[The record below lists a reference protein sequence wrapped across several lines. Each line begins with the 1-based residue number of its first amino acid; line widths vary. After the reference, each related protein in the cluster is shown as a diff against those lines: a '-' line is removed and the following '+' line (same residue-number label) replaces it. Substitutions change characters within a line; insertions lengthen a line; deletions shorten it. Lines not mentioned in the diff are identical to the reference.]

1 MIKEELVRML
11 EVLLSRLA
19 PQVQANPLAGL
30 MLTQLKGFMNSMPEQ
45 QAREIA
51 IALIQMGKRLEVVLE
66 RELGAD
72 RSNR

>member
-1 MIKEELVRML
+1 MVKDELIRML

-30 MLTQLKGFMNSMPEQ
+30 MLTQLRGFMSGMPEQ

-51 IALIQMGKRLEVVLE
+51 VALVQIGKRLEVALE

>member
-1 MIKEELVRML
+1 MVKEELLMML

-30 MLTQLKGFMNSMPEQ
+30 MLTQLKGFMRSMPEQ

-51 IALIQMGKRLEVVLE
+51 MALVQMGKRLEAVLE

>member
-1 MIKEELVRML
+1 MVKEELLRML

-30 MLTQLKGFMNSMPEQ
+30 MLTQLKGFMRSMPEE

-51 IALIQMGKRLEVVLE
+51 MALVQMGKRLEAVLE
-66 RELGAD
+66 HELGAD

>member
-1 MIKEELVRML
+1 MVKEELLRML

-30 MLTQLKGFMNSMPEQ
+30 MMTQLKGFMRSMPEE

-51 IALIQMGKRLEVVLE
+51 MALVQMGKRLEAVLE
-66 RELGAD
+66 RELEAD

>member
-1 MIKEELVRML
+1 MVKEELLRML

-30 MLTQLKGFMNSMPEQ
+30 MLTQLKGFMRSMPEQ
-45 QAREIA
+45 QAQEIA
-51 IALIQMGKRLEVVLE
+51 TALVQMGKRLEVVLE

-72 RSNR
+72 RPNQ

>member
-1 MIKEELVRML
+1 MVKEELLRML

-30 MLTQLKGFMNSMPEQ
+30 MLTQLKVFMRSMPEQ
-45 QAREIA
+45 QAQEIA
-51 IALIQMGKRLEVVLE
+51 MALVQMGKRLEAVLE

>member
-1 MIKEELVRML
+1 MVKEELLRML

-30 MLTQLKGFMNSMPEQ
+30 MLTQLRGFMSSMPEQ

-51 IALIQMGKRLEVVLE
+51 MALVQMGKRLEAVLE
-66 RELGAD
+66 RELEAD

>member
-1 MIKEELVRML
+1 MVKEELLRML
-11 EVLLSRLA
+11 EVLLFRLA

-30 MLTQLKGFMNSMPEQ
+30 MLTQLKGFMHSMPEQ
-45 QAREIA
+45 QAQEIA
-51 IALIQMGKRLEVVLE
+51 MALVQMGKRLEAVLE

>member
-1 MIKEELVRML
+1 MVKDELLRML

-30 MLTQLKGFMNSMPEQ
+30 MLMQLQGFMRSMPEQ

-51 IALIQMGKRLEVVLE
+51 MALVQMGKCLEAVLE

>member
-1 MIKEELVRML
+1 MIKEELLRML

-30 MLTQLKGFMNSMPEQ
+30 MLTQLKGFMSSMPEQ

-51 IALIQMGKRLEVVLE
+51 VALFQMGKRLEAVLE
-66 RELGAD
+66 RELEAD
-72 RSNR
+72 RSN